1 MAEQIHSTKLQDK
14 IERNVFF
21 MFITLAVI
29 LSIGGLVEIVPLF
42 FLKNTEEY
50 NKHPEI
56 VWQR

>member
-42 FLKNTEEY
+42 FLKNTEE
-50 NKHPEI
+50 
-56 VWQR
+56 